1 MLKIIKKFLI
11 LGFIIVGLNLLFL
24 SFTKV
29 LFPSKSLQPE
39 LDDFINQPN
48 KQSVK
53 YLFVGSSRTFTSMN
67 PEAMSFHLLLPKE
80 KIKILGIPS
89 VSFPKLFFI
98 LKYIIESANT
108 KQHIFVELSD
118 MNEFFEYHPKF
129 LLDEPY
135 ILLKDKLSFLY
146 LLKNFSKR
154 LEFVFNWPSRI
165 RRNGFDWNSSGFYTM
180 EEIATREPRELSY
193 KNRNIEMLRS
203 TLTELDKY
211 NPLKLNSLK
220 TYEEETEELSIY
232 VALLIKMAKKK
243 QVDLVFFPPNRLNQQ
258 EYDTIL
264 RVFLKIQNENKINPN
279 KSPKFSVL
287 MSKEYLWDKGHLN
300 QKGSRIYANIVGEI
314 IAKRN
319 RLIQKKKNNF

>member
-11 LGFIIVGLNLLFL
+11 LSFIIVGLNLLFF

-39 LDDFINQPN
+39 LDNFISQPN

-53 YLFVGSSRTFTSMN
+53 YLFVGSSRTYTSMN
-67 PEAMSFHLLLPKE
+67 PDAMSFHLLLPKE
-80 KIKILGIPS
+80 KIKILGISS
-89 VSFPKLFFI
+89 VSFPKLYFI

-135 ILLKDKLSFLY
+135 ILLKNKLSFLY

-165 RRNGFDWNSSGFYTM
+165 RRSPFDWNSSGFYTM
-180 EEIATREPRELSY
+180 EEIATREPSL
-193 KNRNIEMLRS
+193 KVRNKEMLRS

-211 NPLKLNSLK
+211 NPLKLNSPK
-220 TYEEETEELSIY
+220 TYEEDTEELSIY

-243 QVDLVFFPPNRLNQQ
+243 QVDLVFFPPNRLKQQ

-264 RVFLKIQNENKINPN
+264 PVFLKIPNENKINPN
-279 KSPKFSVL
+279 QSPKFSVL

-319 RLIQKKKNNF
+319 LSIQKKEK

>member
-24 SFTKV
+24 CFTKV

-39 LDDFINQPN
+39 LDNFISQPN

-53 YLFVGSSRTFTSMN
+53 YLFVGSSRTYTSMN
-67 PEAMSFHLLLPKE
+67 PDAMSFHLLLPKE
-80 KIKILGIPS
+80 KIKILGISS
-89 VSFPKLFFI
+89 VSFPKLYFI

-118 MNEFFEYHPKF
+118 RNDFFEYHPKF

-135 ILLKDKLSFLY
+135 ILLKVKLSFLY

-165 RRNGFDWNSSGFYTM
+165 RRNPFNWNSSGFYTM
-180 EEIATREPRELSY
+180 EEIATREPSF
-193 KNRNIEMLRS
+193 KDRNKEMLSS

-220 TYEEETEELSIY
+220 TYEEDTEELSIY

-243 QVDLVFFPPNRLNQQ
+243 QVDLVFFPPNRLKQQ

-264 RVFLKIQNENKINPN
+264 PVFLKIPNENKINPN
-279 KSPKFSVL
+279 QSPKFSVI
-287 MSKEYLWDKGHLN
+287 MSKDYLWDKGHLN

-319 RLIQKKKNNF
+319 LSIQKKEK